1 MIFCAPLYFLISKSF
16 HIKFLFCRFTQN
28 KLESMN
34 MKTISDFIQNML
46 GFGPEI
52 QGKILSTIIF
62 VVIWFLLDRLL
73 KKLIFDKIDDYTLR
87 YQWQKIVKYITAIIM
102 IMLLTKIWFGAFE
115 SIGTYLGLVSAGL
128 AIAFKDLLVNLAGW
142 VFIMIRKPLTVGDRV
157 QIGDVTGDVIDIRI
171 FQFSVIEI
179 GNWVDAD
186 QSTGRIIHIPNGIV
200 FVKPQ
205 ANYTAGFE
213 YIWNEIPVLLTFES
227 DWKKAKEIL
236 IDAVNKHAVH
246 LSQDAQKQIKEAA
259 KKFLI
264 FYKNLT
270 PIVYTSVKDSG
281 VQLSMRYLC
290 HARRRRTTEEL
301 IWEEVLE
308 QFAKHKDIDFAY
320 PTQRFYNNINEGK
333 DAT

>member
-1 MIFCAPLYFLISKSF
+1 
-16 HIKFLFCRFTQN
+16 
-28 KLESMN
+28 
-34 MKTISDFIQNML
+34 MKTISDFIQNHL
-46 GFGPEI
+46 GFSPES
-52 QGKILSTIIF
+52 QEKILSTFIVIL
-62 VVIWFLLDRLL
+62 IWF
-73 KKLIFDKIDDYTLR
+73 IFDKIIKKVVFEKIDDYTLR
-87 YQWQKIVKYITAIIM
+87 YQWQKIIKYITVILAIIF
-102 IMLLTKIWFGAFE
+102 LTKIWFGAFE

-142 VFIMIRKPLTVGDRV
+142 VFIMIRKPLTVGDRI
-157 QIGDVTGDVIDIRI
+157 QIGEVSGDVIDIRI

-200 FVKPQ
+200 FSKWQ

-213 YIWNEIPVLLTFES
+213 YIWNEIPVLVTFES

-236 IDAVNKHAVH
+236 TEAVNKNAVN
-246 LSQDAQKQIKEAA
+246 LSKDAEKQIKEAA

-264 FYKNLT
+264 FYKKLT

-281 VQLSMRYLC
+281 VMLTMRYLC
-290 HARRRRTTEEL
+290 HVRGRRSSEEL

-320 PTQRFYNNINEGK
+320 PTQRFYDNSSEGK
-333 DAT
+333 EGTKPISK